1 MKKALVMVV
10 FVMVLLNSC
19 AFIGVRNHSMDIAQT
34 PVVSPQEYST
44 ARSSSLLLTEAL
56 FFREASSD
64 AVRIEGAGTE
74 LIARFDKLDLSQVVF
89 SNGMSVLDW
98 GMEMGLLPQKDSPT
112 QDQRI
117 ILTGYL
123 DQSSGKDLNVRL
135 IVDGTDFYGRFLFEM
150 EMDTIKG
157 EWSVRINGVPYY
169 S

>member
-1 MKKALVMVV
+1 MKKALVMVI
-10 FVMVLLNSC
+10 FIMVLFNSC
-19 AFIGVRNHSMDIAQT
+19 AYIGVRDRSTDSAQN

-44 ARSSSLLLTEAL
+44 ARSSTLLLTEAL
-56 FFREASSD
+56 FYRKASST
-64 AVRIEGAGTE
+64 AVRIEGTGTK
-74 LIARFDKLDLSQVVF
+74 LTARFDKLDLSQVLF
-89 SNGMSVLDW
+89 PDGMSVLDW
-98 GMEMGLLPQKDSPT
+98 GMEMGLIPQKDNPL

>member
-1 MKKALVMVV
+1 MKKVLAMAV

-19 AFIGVRNHSMDIAQT
+19 AFIGVRNHSMDITQT
-34 PVVSPQEYST
+34 PVVSPQEYAT

-56 FFREASSD
+56 FYREASSP
-64 AVRIEGAGTE
+64 AVRMEGSGNE
-74 LIARFDKLDLSQVVF
+74 LIARFEMLDIAQVNLA
-89 SNGMSVLDW
+89 NGMSVLEW
-98 GMEMGLLPQKDSPT
+98 GIEKGLIPQKDSPT

-117 ILTGYL
+117 ILTGFL
-123 DQSSGKDLNVRL
+123 DQSSGKVLNVRL

-150 EMDTIKG
+150 EMNTIKG